1 MKSGLENMI
10 LNGTDYHKLP
20 CVFCLLSITWIQHRS
35 VVERLLVSQ
44 FLVGRSVL
52 IGSPVMVCSS
62 VLLGRMVFSVGY
74 WLLSVVRLPGINW
87 FAWVGRPVLTGSLML
102 IGGSMLV
109 GSSVLV
115 PRWWLVAGS
124 WLIARC

>member
-1 MKSGLENMI
+1 M
-10 LNGTDYHKLP
+10 
-20 CVFCLLSITWIQHRS
+20 
-35 VVERLLVSQ
+35 
-44 FLVGRSVL
+44 L

-62 VLLGRMVFSVGY
+62 VLLGGMVFSVGY

-87 FAWVGRPVLTGSLML
+87 FAWVGRPVLTGSLMF